1 LTVVMIIIGVVA
13 YNQLVPVATAETF
26 IPELKASVRLELYY
40 RQDDRDTGEY
50 LVVNGPT
57 GRTAGKIGS
66 IMGWAQWSRTSL
78 YLTEDRKLAM
88 LGTTYADYIVDLSD
102 RTIKDLTGQVASDG
116 WKYLGAFDGGRNLRF
131 IPATE
136 QRECNATAVNGEEP
150 YAWAAR
156 PKSRQ
161 EWCR

>member
-1 LTVVMIIIGVVA
+1 
-13 YNQLVPVATAETF
+13 
-26 IPELKASVRLELYY
+26 
-40 RQDDRDTGEY
+40 
-50 LVVNGPT
+50 
-57 GRTAGKIGS
+57 
-66 IMGWAQWSRTSL
+66 
-78 YLTEDRKLAM
+78 M
-88 LGTTYADYIVDLSD
+88 LGTAYADYIVDLSD

-136 QRECNATAVNGEEP
+136 QRECSATAVNGEEP